1 MRTLRLALSQ
11 INPTVGDLN
20 GNAAL
25 ILKYVERA
33 LALQADLVV
42 FPELVLCGYPPEDL
56 LLRPSFIQKNSQV
69 LGELA
74 KEINGI
80 SALIGFVDKTGDV
93 YNACA
98 LVAEGK
104 VIDIYRKIHLPNYG
118 VFDEKRY
125 FQAGKEYPVYELGG
139 TLVGVSIC
147 EDIWYP
153 EGPARIQSL
162 VGEAE
167 VVINISASPYE
178 VGKLDYRR
186 KMLSARAADNQVYVA
201 YCNLVGGQDE
211 LVFDGQA
218 MVMDPSGR
226 LLGEGEAFREDLLV
240 FDLDLD
246 QVFHQRLH
254 NPRWREMQ
262 GAREARPEKVK
273 KVTAAGPR
281 VSGTRPALSSP
292 RGGELDPREEI
303 YRALALGTR
312 DYVRK
317 NGFSRVTLGLSGGV
331 DSALT
336 AAIAVE
342 ALGRENVFGV
352 LMPSDYTSRESVEG
366 AEALARN
373 LGIQTFNIPI
383 PKIFQVFLDELKPVF
398 RDLPTDLTEENL
410 QARIRG
416 NLLMALSNK
425 FNWLVLTTGNKSEY
439 SVGYSTLYGD
449 MAGGFAVL
457 KDISKTLVWQLAEY
471 VNERAG
477 REIVPRRIIVRP
489 PTAELRHN
497 QKDEDSLPPY
507 RVLDKI
513 IQGYLEEDKDL
524 EELVGAGLPREMVEQ
539 TIRLSDRSE
548 YKRRQA
554 APGVKITPRALG
566 KDRRMPLTNRFD

>member
-11 INPTVGDLN
+11 INPTVGDLR

-56 LLRPSFIQKNSQV
+56 LLRPSFVRKNSQV

-74 KEINGI
+74 QKIKGI

-125 FQAGKEYPVYELGG
+125 FQAGKEYPVYELGE
-139 TLVGVSIC
+139 TRVGVNIC
-147 EDIWYP
+147 EDIWFP

-167 VVINISASPYE
+167 VVINISSSPFE

-186 KMLSARAADNQVYVA
+186 KMLSARAADNQVYLA
-201 YCNLVGGQDE
+201 YLNLVGGQDE

-218 MVMDPSGR
+218 MVLDPSGR

-262 GAREARPEKVK
+262 GAREGRPEKVK
-273 KVTAAGPR
+273 KVKAAGPR
-281 VSGTRPALSSP
+281 AAGTRPALSSP

-342 ALGRENVFGV
+342 ALGSENVFGIM
-352 LMPSDYTSRESVEG
+352 MPSGYTSRESVEG

-373 LGIQTFNIPI
+373 LSIQTFTLPI
-383 PKIFQVFLDELKPVF
+383 SRIFQVFLDELKPVF
-398 RDLPTDLTEENL
+398 RDLAADLTEENL

-425 FNWLVLTTGNKSEY
+425 FNWLVLSTGNKSEY

-449 MAGGFAVL
+449 MAGGFAVI
-457 KDISKTLVWQLAEY
+457 KDISKTLVWQLSEY

-477 REIVPRRIIVRP
+477 REIIPRLIITRP

-497 QKDEDSLPPY
+497 QKDEDSIPPY

-524 EELVGAGLPREMVEQ
+524 EELVGAGLPREMVEK

>member
-11 INPTVGDLN
+11 INPTVGDLK

-56 LLRPSFIQKNSQV
+56 LLRPSFVQKNSQV

-74 KEINGI
+74 QKIRGI
-80 SALIGFVDKTGDV
+80 SALIGFVDQTGDV

-125 FQAGKEYPVYELGG
+125 FQAGKEYPVYELGE
-139 TLVGVSIC
+139 TRVGVNIC
-147 EDIWYP
+147 EDIWFP

-167 VVINISASPYE
+167 VVINISSSPFE

-186 KMLSARAADNQVYVA
+186 KMLSARAADNQVYLA
-201 YCNLVGGQDE
+201 YLNLVGGQDE

-218 MVMDPSGR
+218 MVLDPSGR

-262 GAREARPEKVK
+262 GAREGRPEKVK
-273 KVTAAGPR
+273 KVRAAGPR
-281 VSGTRPALSSP
+281 ATGPRPPVASP
-292 RGGELDPREEI
+292 RVGELDPREEI

-317 NGFSRVTLGLSGGV
+317 NGFSKVTLGLSGGV

-342 ALGRENVFGV
+342 ALGSENVFGI
-352 LMPSDYTSRESVEG
+352 LMPSVYTARESVEG

-373 LGIQTFNIPI
+373 LSIRTFTLPI
-383 PKIFQVFLDELKPVF
+383 SRIFQVFQDELKPVF
-398 RDLPTDLTEENL
+398 RDLPADLTEENL

-449 MAGGFAVL
+449 MAGGFAVI
-457 KDISKTLVWQLAEY
+457 KDISKTLVWQLSEY

-477 REIVPRRIIVRP
+477 REIIPRLIITRP

-497 QKDEDSLPPY
+497 QKDEDSIPPY

-513 IQGYLEEDKDL
+513 IKGYLEEDKDL

-539 TIRLSDRSE
+539 AIRLSDRSE

>member
-11 INPTVGDLN
+11 INPTVGDLK

-56 LLRPSFIQKNSQV
+56 LLRPSFVQKNSQV

-74 KEINGI
+74 EKIKGI

-125 FQAGKEYPVYELGG
+125 FQAGKEYPVYELGE
-139 TLVGVSIC
+139 TLVGVNIC

-218 MVMDPSGR
+218 MVLDPSGR
-226 LLGEGEAFREDLLV
+226 LLAEGEAFREDLLV

-262 GAREARPEKVK
+262 GAREGRPEKVK
-273 KVTAAGPR
+273 KVRAAGPR
-281 VSGTRPALSSP
+281 AAGSRPPVASP
-292 RGGELDPREEI
+292 RGSELDPREEI

-342 ALGRENVFGV
+342 ALGPENVFGI
-352 LMPSDYTSRESVEG
+352 LMPSVYTARESVEG

-373 LGIQTFNIPI
+373 LSIQTFTIPI
-383 PKIFQVFLDELKPVF
+383 SNIFQVFLNELKPVF
-398 RDLPTDLTEENL
+398 RDLPADLTEENL

-425 FNWLVLTTGNKSEY
+425 FNWLVLATGNKSEY

-449 MAGGFAVL
+449 MAGGLAVI

-477 REIVPRRIIVRP
+477 RELIPRRIIVRP
-489 PTAELRHN
+489 PTAELRPN

-507 RVLDKI
+507 RILDKI

-539 TIRLSDRSE
+539 TIRLTDRSE
-548 YKRRQA
+548 YKRRQSP
-554 APGVKITPRALG
+554 PGVKVTPRALG

>member
-1 MRTLRLALSQ
+1 MALSQ
-11 INPTVGDLN
+11 INPTVGDLK

-25 ILKYVERA
+25 ILKYIERA
-33 LALQADLVV
+33 IALQADLVV

-56 LLRPSFIQKNSQV
+56 LLRPSFVRKNSQV
-69 LGELA
+69 LEELA
-74 KEINGI
+74 KKIKGI

-98 LVAEGK
+98 LVTEGK

-125 FQAGKEYPVYELGG
+125 FQAGKEYPVYELGE
-139 TLVGVSIC
+139 TRVGVNIC

-186 KMLSARAADNQVYVA
+186 KMLSARAADNQAYVA
-201 YCNLVGGQDE
+201 FCNLVGGQDE

-226 LLGEGEAFREDLLV
+226 LLGEGEAFREELLV

-262 GAREARPEKVK
+262 GAREGRPEKVK
-273 KVTAAGPR
+273 KVRAAGLR
-281 VSGTRPALSSP
+281 TAGTRPALPSP

-317 NGFSRVTLGLSGGV
+317 NGFTRVTLGLSGGV

-342 ALGRENVFGV
+342 ALGSENVFGI
-352 LMPSDYTSRESVEG
+352 LMPSVYTSRESTEG

-373 LGIQTFNIPI
+373 LSIQTFTLPI
-383 PKIFQVFLDELKPVF
+383 SRIFQVFQDELKPVF
-398 RDLPTDLTEENL
+398 RDLPADLTEENL

-449 MAGGFAVL
+449 MAGGFAVI
-457 KDISKTLVWQLAEY
+457 KDVSKTLVWQLSEY
-471 VNERAG
+471 ANERAG
-477 REIVPRRIIVRP
+477 REIIPRLIIARP

-497 QKDEDSLPPY
+497 QKDEDSIPPY
-507 RVLDKI
+507 RILDKI

-539 TIRLSDRSE
+539 TIRISDRSE